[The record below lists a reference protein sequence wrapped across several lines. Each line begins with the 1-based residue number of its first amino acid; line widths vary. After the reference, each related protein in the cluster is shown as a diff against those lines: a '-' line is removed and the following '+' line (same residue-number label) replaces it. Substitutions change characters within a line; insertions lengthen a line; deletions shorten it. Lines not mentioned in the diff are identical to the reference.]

1 MMAKKTRIWLIVAVS
16 LLLTGGILFTVAM
29 SSLGW
34 DFAKWSTAKHQ
45 MNKHTVSEEF
55 DSISI
60 HSEEAEVRLALAE
73 NGECRVECF
82 EKANA
87 AHTVMVE
94 DGKLIITAVD
104 NSKWYENLFNF
115 EEETITV
122 YLPQKEYTLL
132 SIVNQ
137 TGDVEVAKDFS
148 FESAQVSA
156 TTGDIRWFSSV
167 SGRIALNTT
176 TGDIII
182 ENISSGSMSLT
193 VSTGQVHAMGVNCAD
208 VVNVQVSTGDVYLT
222 NAACKNFVSGGSTG
236 DITLKNVRAVERLS
250 IERGTGDVRFDGCD
264 GGEIVVKTGTGDVS
278 GTLLS
283 AKDFITETGTG
294 SVNVPQS
301 SSGGKCQIKTGTG
314 DIHIRVLG

>member
-1 MMAKKTRIWLIVAVS
+1 MGKKIRVWLIVAVS
-16 LLLTGGILFTVAM
+16 LLLTGGILFTVSM

-34 DFAKWSTAKHQ
+34 DFAKLSTAKHQ
-45 MNKHTVSEEF
+45 TNKHTVSEDF

-60 HSEEAEVRLALAE
+60 YTQEADIRLAVAE

-82 EKANA
+82 EKESVP
-87 AHTVMVE
+87 HSVKVE
-94 DGKLIITAVD
+94 DGKLIIAAVD
-104 NSKWYENLFNF
+104 NSKWYENFLDF
-115 EEETITV
+115 ERETITV
-122 YLPQKEYTLL
+122 YLLQREYTLL
-132 SIVNQ
+132 SIRNL
-137 TGDVEVAKDFS
+137 TGDVEVSKDFS
-148 FESAQVSA
+148 FGSVQVSA

-182 ENISSGSMSLT
+182 ENISAGSMSLT

-222 NAACKNFVSGGSTG
+222 NAACKNFVSSGSTG